1 MTPQESMQDF
11 DSRYPATE
19 DLRQRAF
26 QRLPKFAFEYL
37 DGGCN
42 EDVNLDK
49 NMSDIQ
55 KVELEPRYLTPPPSY
70 SIGTTLFGQEY
81 SAPFGVAPVGLQG
94 LMWPNSPVILARAAR
109 RHNLSLIHI

>member
-19 DLRQRAF
+19 DLRQRVF
-26 QRLPKFAFEYL
+26 NEYEFAFEYL

-55 KVELEPRYLTPPPSY
+55 KVELDLVT
-70 SIGTTLFGQEY
+70 
-81 SAPFGVAPVGLQG
+81 
-94 LMWPNSPVILARAAR
+94 
-109 RHNLSLIHI
+109 